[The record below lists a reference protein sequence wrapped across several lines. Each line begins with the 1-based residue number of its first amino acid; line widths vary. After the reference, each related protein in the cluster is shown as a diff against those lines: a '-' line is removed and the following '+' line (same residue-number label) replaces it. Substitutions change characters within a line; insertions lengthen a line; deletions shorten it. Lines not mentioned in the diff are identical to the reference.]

1 MKGYVAYNLS
11 KGSADAIASLF
22 PFKFNKH
29 ICHHVTIRF
38 GVDSG
43 EVLPEVSRVFAVGY
57 ACDEKIECLVVEVDG
72 QRTRP
77 DGSFYHITLSH
88 SDKAKPVDSNKL
100 KNHVE
105 IERFEIFGSVVF
117 NKF

>member
-1 MKGYVAYNLS
+1 MKGYIAYNLS
-11 KGSADAIASLF
+11 KASASAIAAAF

-29 ICHHVTIRF
+29 VCHHVTLQF
-38 GVDSG
+38 GVNDS
-43 EVLPEVSRVFAVGY
+43 EPLPEVSRVFAVGY
-57 ACDEKIECLVVEVDG
+57 ACDDKIECLVVEVDG
-72 QRTRP
+72 QTTRP

-105 IERFEIFGSVVF
+105 ISRFEIFGNVVF